1 MKEGTRMGSDD
12 LFRKRRIARQQ
23 RKHEYKNPKANS
35 YLIVTEGQRTEP
47 LYFKGL
53 NKLIQEQIG
62 GAVDIVEAPVIDIYG
77 KGCATGKLIEIT
89 DQIVKNAKIMY
100 QNIWVVFDKDDF
112 DDFDQ
117 AIEKGSNKGYSV
129 AWSNQSFE
137 YWLYLH
143 FFYSD
148 SALHRDDWES
158 KLNDIFK
165 QYELGDGTYKKNYE
179 EIYALVN
186 RYDGVNT
193 AIRNAK
199 RRMADFEK
207 SGKTASEY
215 DPGTKVHVLV
225 ENLKKYLEE

>member
-1 MKEGTRMGSDD
+1 MGSDD
-12 LFRKRRIARQQ
+12 LFKKRRAERKK
-23 RKHEYKNPKANS
+23 RKHEYKNPRINS
-35 YLIVTEGQRTEP
+35 YLIVTEGERTEP

-53 NKLIQEQIG
+53 KKLIQEKVG
-62 GAVDIVEAPVIDIYG
+62 GAVDIVEAPVIDVHG
-77 KGCATGKLIEIT
+77 QGCATGKLIEIT
-89 DQIVKNAKIMY
+89 DKIVKNAKIIY

-117 AIEKGSNKGYSV
+117 AIKSGIDQGYNI

-148 SALHRDDWES
+148 SALHRDDWTS

-165 QYELGDGTYKKNYE
+165 QLELGDGTYKKNYE
-179 EIYALVN
+179 NIYDLVD
-186 RYDGVNT
+186 RYDGTNT
-193 AIRNAK
+193 AIKNAK

-207 SGKTASEY
+207 SGKKASEY
-215 DPGTKVHVLV
+215 DPGTKVHILV
-225 ENLKKYLEE
+225 ENLKRYLEE